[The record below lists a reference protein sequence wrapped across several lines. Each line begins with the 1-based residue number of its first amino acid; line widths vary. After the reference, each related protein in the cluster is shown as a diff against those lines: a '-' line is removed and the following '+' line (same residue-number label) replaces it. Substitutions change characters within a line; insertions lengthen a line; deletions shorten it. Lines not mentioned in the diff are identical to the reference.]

1 MYKDRGEEKKEM
13 EDIKWDEKGLV
24 PVVVQDFRTKDVLMV
39 AYMNNEAL
47 ELTLKTKTAHYYSR
61 SRKKIWLKGETS
73 GHTQEVHGVYLDCD
87 NDTILITV
95 DQKVAACHTGFWSCF
110 YRIWEGGWKVVGKKI
125 FDEKKVYGDKGE

>member
-1 MYKDRGEEKKEM
+1 M

-24 PVVVQDFRTKDVLMV
+24 PVVVQDLKTKDVLMV
-39 AYMNNEAL
+39 AYMNNKAL

-61 SRKKIWLKGETS
+61 SRRKIWLKGETS
-73 GHTQEVHGVYLDCD
+73 GHTQEVHGIYLDCD

-110 YRIWEGGWKVVGKKI
+110 YRIWEGGWKIVGKKI
-125 FDEKKVYGDKGE
+125 FDEKKVYGGGK

>member
-1 MYKDRGEEKKEM
+1 M

-73 GHTQEVHGVYLDCD
+73 GHTQEIRGVYLDCD

-125 FDEKKVYGDKGE
+125 FDEKKVYGDK

>member
-1 MYKDRGEEKKEM
+1 M

-24 PVVVQDFRTKDVLMV
+24 PVVVQDLKTKDVLMV

-73 GHTQEVHGVYLDCD
+73 GHTQEVHGIYLDCD

-110 YRIWEGGWKVVGKKI
+110 YRIWEGGWKIVGKKI
-125 FDEKKVYGDKGE
+125 FDEKKVYGGGK